1 MTTVT
6 VTKELAREIGELAA
20 RLSQRIGRKVT
31 REVVVLAA
39 FRFLQRVERGE
50 WSSKTERRL
59 S

>member
-1 MTTVT
+1 VTTVT
-6 VTKELAREIGELAA
+6 VSKDIAQEIGELAA
-20 RLSQRIGRKVT
+20 RLSERIGTKVT
-31 REVVVLAA
+31 RESVVIAA